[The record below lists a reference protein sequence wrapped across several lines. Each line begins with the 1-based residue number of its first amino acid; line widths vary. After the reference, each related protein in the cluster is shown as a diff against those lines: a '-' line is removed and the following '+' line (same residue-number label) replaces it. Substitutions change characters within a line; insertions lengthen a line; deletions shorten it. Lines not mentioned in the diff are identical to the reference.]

1 MSDRYE
7 FDERLSEHIAPDVSI
22 VADCDACGKHNN
34 LAYGESWDFDGNRLI
49 GYNICA
55 DCIHKWDES
64 DGEDII
70 SDILRRREND
80 TEVSLQ
86 MLDTGQVAWLRKAC
100 PQSNQGAAWLRTEIQ
115 MYGLLEGERKMSEN
129 SSSSSGIG
137 LGGLV
142 FVLFLALKLTGID
155 PVVSWSWWWITSP
168 LWISAAFVILIL
180 IIMAAIIKYC

>member
-1 MSDRYE
+1 
-7 FDERLSEHIAPDVSI
+7 
-22 VADCDACGKHNN
+22 
-34 LAYGESWDFDGNRLI
+34 
-49 GYNICA
+49 
-55 DCIHKWDES
+55 
-64 DGEDII
+64 
-70 SDILRRREND
+70 
-80 TEVSLQ
+80 